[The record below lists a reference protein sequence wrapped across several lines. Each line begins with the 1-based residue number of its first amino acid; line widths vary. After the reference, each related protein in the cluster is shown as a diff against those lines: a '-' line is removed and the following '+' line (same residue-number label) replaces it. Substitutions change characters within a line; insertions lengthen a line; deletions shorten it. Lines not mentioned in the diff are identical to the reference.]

1 MGTHGQGRQGA
12 ASSRSSRTR
21 PRLRSQPCGRR
32 SAGLIRAATMPGSHG
47 AMMPPAPA
55 GPGRCVPSAP
65 TARRS
70 GPAWLPTGTRLCRP
84 ARRGWPS
91 QRARNLRALDGPP
104 RSAGTGARFSAQQ
117 IASTLTGRRS
127 SDVLLRRGPPGLL
140 SQFLSHSPP
149 SWAVHHCS
157 LRSCLCS
164 SRTVAD
170 AGERGPTLLES
181 VLGATPQE
189 FESPILRHA
198 DLHKHR

>member
-117 IASTLTGRRS
+117 IASTLTGRRPAA
-127 SDVLLRRGPPGLL
+127 VLLRSGPPGLL
-140 SQFLSHSPP
+140 SQFLSHSPT
-149 SWAVHHCS
+149 SGTVHQRPP
-157 LRSCLCS
+157 RSCS
-164 SRTVAD
+164 GRSRTVAD
-170 AGERGPTLLES
+170 HGERGPAVLES
-181 VLGATPQE
+181 VLGASPRG
-189 FESPILRHA
+189 FESRILHA
-198 DLHKHR
+198 S